1 MGRWSRE
8 LARVFVDWLRPQ
20 PSGHWLEVGCGTGA
34 VSATIRDRA
43 QPASIVAC
51 DPSEPFIAHARSR
64 FSDACTCH
72 VTPDADAL
80 PSRDGGFDA
89 VVSGLVLNFVPEPG
103 RALAVMRERCRP
115 GGTVA
120 AYVWDYAG
128 GVEFLRYF
136 WEGAVALDPKA
147 AALDESLRFE
157 LWQTPA
163 LATLLL
169 EASLAQ
175 VETSVLEIPTDF
187 VDFDDYWKPFLGG
200 SGPAPG
206 YVATLDATQRES
218 LRARLERRLP
228 AGSDGHIRLRARA
241 LAVRGVCP

>member
-20 PSGHWLEVGCGTGA
+20 PSGHWLDVGCGTGA
-34 VSATIRDRA
+34 LIAAIRDRA
-43 QPASIVAC
+43 QPASLVGC
-51 DPSEPFIAHARSR
+51 DPSEPFIGHARST
-64 FSDACTCH
+64 FSGPCTFQ
-72 VTPDADAL
+72 VIPGVDAL
-80 PSRDGGFDA
+80 PSHNGGFDA

-103 RALAVMRERCRP
+103 WALAAMRDRCRP
-115 GGTVA
+115 GGTLA

-136 WEGAVALDPKA
+136 WEEAVALDPQA
-147 AALDESLRFE
+147 AALDESLRFG

-163 LATLLL
+163 LATLFR
-169 EASLAQ
+169 EVSLAQ

-200 SGPAPG
+200 SGPAPS
-206 YVATLDATQRES
+206 YVATLDATRRES

-228 AGSDGHIRLRARA
+228 AGGDGHIRLRARA
-241 LAVRGVCP
+241 SAVRGVCP